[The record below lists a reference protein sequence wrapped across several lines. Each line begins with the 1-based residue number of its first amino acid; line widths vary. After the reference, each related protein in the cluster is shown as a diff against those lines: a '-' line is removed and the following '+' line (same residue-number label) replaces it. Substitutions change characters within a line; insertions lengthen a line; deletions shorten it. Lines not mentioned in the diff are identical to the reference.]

1 MREVYTRLAP
11 ALQEEGYTLL
21 VQGEKPRNR
30 LLKSFLSS
38 QKPVLFGMDS
48 FWEGVD
54 IPGPQLSLV
63 VLMRLPFRTPSEPLF
78 QARWEAL
85 QRAGKD
91 PFTHLSLPEAVIKFK
106 QGFGRLIRTKKDR
119 GAVVILDQ
127 RICTRSYGRVFLSS
141 IPGGKL
147 LKLPAARL
155 PEAVAEWLE

>member
-1 MREVYTRLAP
+1 
-11 ALQEEGYTLL
+11 
-21 VQGEKPRNR
+21 
-30 LLKSFLSS
+30 
-38 QKPVLFGMDS
+38 MDS

-127 RICTRSYGRVFLSS
+127 RVCTRNYGRVFLSS
-141 IPGGKL
+141 IPGGKISNFRP
-147 LKLPAARL
+147 PAWPKRWRSGWSKKIKIKKKDRDGFYRRKISPVFLWRKASKRNSYL
-155 PEAVAEWLE
+155 QN